1 MEYEFII
8 LFLYASY
15 LSIEKYVHTGSLLS
29 WRGRRKRVSSP
40 PAENSRDSGRKET
53 GVVGRSL
60 YSRPDMAETAGQQQ
74 DNIPDGYRTGSV
86 SPASDSGGYSSETPD
101 PFRQLEN
108 GDLPERYEITG
119 YVERPDPHRARG
131 VTFDD
136 MDTLERIMTTD
147 DPSPAEQSHARETL
161 NRLEGTD
168 VERILQAGI
177 LGSNEKLKRYMKL
190 YVDSNEEPALLL
202 RKDRDTII
210 RDFDIADFIP

>member
-1 MEYEFII
+1 MEYAFIL

-15 LSIEKYVHTGSLLS
+15 LSIEKYVHTGSLFA
-29 WRGRRKRVSSP
+29 WRGKLKEAPSP
-40 PAENSRDSGRKET
+40 PVVNGQYDRCKDT
-53 GVVGRSL
+53 GIIGRSL
-60 YSRPDMAETAGQQQ
+60 YNRHDMVEVAGEPPDSPDECKPESVPAMGGSSGHSPET
-74 DNIPDGYRTGSV
+74 T
-86 SPASDSGGYSSETPD
+86 D
-101 PFRQLEN
+101 PFKQLES

-136 MDTLERIMTTD
+136 MDMLERIMTTD
-147 DPSPAEQSHARETL
+147 EPSPAEQSRARKTL
-161 NRLEGTD
+161 NRLEGTN

-210 RDFDIADFIP
+210 RDFDITDFIP

>member
-1 MEYEFII
+1 MEYAFII

-40 PAENSRDSGRKET
+40 PAENNRDSGRKET
-53 GVVGRSL
+53 GVIGRSL
-60 YSRPDMAETAGQQQ
+60 YNRPNMTETAGQPQ
-74 DNIPDGYRTGSV
+74 DIPDGYMAESV

-101 PFRQLEN
+101 PFGQLEN

-136 MDTLERIMTTD
+136 MDMLERIMTTD
-147 DPSPAEQSHARETL
+147 ETSPSEQSHARETL
-161 NRLEGTD
+161 NRLEGTN

-190 YVDSNEEPALLL
+190 YVDSNEEPTLLL